1 MFFIKINELFII
13 ILRNK
18 TYRGFK
24 MIKIDNKKII
34 VSSFDELKEVLE
46 EYNTYNYIFLMN
58 DISITEDIFIEAF
71 KDAIVFKDFSDNLIV
86 LDNTPSLVIT
96 VKIMV
101 VFP

>member
-1 MFFIKINELFII
+1 
-13 ILRNK
+13 
-18 TYRGFK
+18 